1 MMYVAFPNLTNEER
15 LAGLPNLDLKLV
27 QFSPADLV
35 RSVEGLELKNAKLTS
50 IVERPAYVVETAQGK
65 TLSVFA
71 DTGDIADR
79 VTAESALAAAE
90 AFYRHSLN
98 ARSDDSFDVSMVSA
112 SVTQATVLFDQWTV
126 SNSLNPH
133 RPFYKV
139 QFDNSEGLHLYV
151 STATG
156 QVVRDTTSHE
166 RFWNWLGANLHWI
179 YPVQLRRYPS
189 IWHWVVVVLSTI
201 GVLSVLTG
209 ATIGLMRLRL
219 KRRYRDG
226 DMTPYKGVNK
236 LHHVV
241 GMVSAVFLVTFITS
255 GLLSMN
261 PLGVFNAEGDCL
273 VSETD
278 YSGKFEGNQLAFDL
292 AELRQMTGTAE
303 GLKEVRFYQVVG
315 EAHPIG
321 IDQTGRR
328 MLREP
333 SSRLSALVERAT
345 GDAAAVCDERI
356 EVVGQSLLTEF
367 DAYYYSHH
375 GSKRPLP
382 VFKLELDDLDRTWV
396 YVDAQTGEWIF
407 SKTATQRVQRWVYN
421 GLHSLDFLFLI
432 ERRPLWDIV
441 VISLCV
447 IGSVMALSSVVLA
460 YRRLQKRRKRDLSR
474 NATGR
479 LVQGSG

>member
-1 MMYVAFPNLTNEER
+1 
-15 LAGLPNLDLKLV
+15 
-27 QFSPADLV
+27 
-35 RSVEGLELKNAKLTS
+35 
-50 IVERPAYVVETAQGK
+50 
-65 TLSVFA
+65 
-71 DTGDIADR
+71 
-79 VTAESALAAAE
+79 
-90 AFYRHSLN
+90 
-98 ARSDDSFDVSMVSA
+98 
-112 SVTQATVLFDQWTV
+112 
-126 SNSLNPH
+126 
-133 RPFYKV
+133 
-139 QFDNSEGLHLYV
+139 
-151 STATG
+151 
-156 QVVRDTTSHE
+156 
-166 RFWNWLGANLHWI
+166 
-179 YPVQLRRYPS
+179 
-189 IWHWVVVVLSTI
+189 
-201 GVLSVLTG
+201 
-209 ATIGLMRLRL
+209 
-219 KRRYRDG
+219 
-226 DMTPYKGVNK
+226 
-236 LHHVV
+236 
-241 GMVSAVFLVTFITS
+241 
-255 GLLSMN
+255 
-261 PLGVFNAEGDCL
+261 
-273 VSETD
+273 
-278 YSGKFEGNQLAFDL
+278 
-292 AELRQMTGTAE
+292 MTGKAE